1 MKILITGSNGYIGK
15 SLYKALKN
23 KYKVTTLTRSE
34 CDLTNPLDVN
44 FYFSDKWFDVV
55 IHCAIKGG
63 SRLSLDKWD
72 ILDTNLSM
80 YYNLL
85 NCKDKFKKLI
95 HFGSGAEMYM
105 NDQPY
110 GLSKYVIRQSIL
122 HQNNFYNLR
131 LFAVFD
137 ENELDTR
144 FIKTNIR
151 NYINKIP
158 IKIYQNKK
166 MDFIYMPDLVKIV
179 NYYIIE
185 NNPPKEMNCNYIN
198 VFSLEEIANIINNL
212 SNYKVEIELDQKNF
226 GTNYNG
232 DYTNLGMNFIQLHQG
247 IKRVYNKLL
256 NK

>member
-1 MKILITGSNGYIGK
+1 MKVLITGDSGYISK
-15 SLYKALKN
+15 SIYNSLKDKYEISTIGRKNFDLSNYKLLDSYLKH
-23 KYKVTTLTRSE
+23 KY
-34 CDLTNPLDVN
+34 
-44 FYFSDKWFDVV
+44 FDVV
-55 IHCAIKGG
+55 IHCAVSGG
-63 SRLSLDKWD
+63 LRVKSDTWD
-72 ILDTNLSM
+72 VMDNNLQM

-85 NCKDKFKKLI
+85 NCKDRFNKLI
-95 HFGSGAEMYM
+95 HFGSGAEVTMPET
-105 NDQPY
+105 PY
-110 GLSKYVIRQSIL
+110 GLSKKVISKSISEID
-122 HQNNFYNLR
+122 NFYNIR
-131 LFAVFD
+131 IFSVFD